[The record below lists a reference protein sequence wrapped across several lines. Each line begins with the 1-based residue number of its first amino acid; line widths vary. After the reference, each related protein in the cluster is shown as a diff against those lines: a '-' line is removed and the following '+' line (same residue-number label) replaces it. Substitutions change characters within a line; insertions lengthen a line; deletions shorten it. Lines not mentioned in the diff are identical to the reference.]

1 MDIAHDL
8 QSIGAQEQALV
19 FPHFDAARAW
29 ALGNR
34 LHALAT
40 ARGLAIAIDVGTF
53 GQPLFFA
60 ALAGTTPDNVDW
72 VRRKRNV
79 VAHFRRS
86 SYAVGLR
93 MQQAGTTL
101 DAKHGLASADYTPY
115 GGAFPL
121 TVAGVGV
128 VGTITVSGLP
138 QRADHEFVVET
149 LCAELGHDYAA
160 LALALARS

>member
-1 MDIAHDL
+1 MDIALDL

-19 FPHFDAARAW
+19 FPQFDAARAW

-40 ARGLAIAIDVGTF
+40 ARGHAVAIDVFSF

-60 ALAGTTPDNVDW
+60 ALAGTSPDNVDW

-86 SYAVGLR
+86 SYAIGLR

-101 DAKHGLASADYTPY
+101 ADKHGLPVSEYAPH

-128 VGTITVSGLP
+128 IGSITVSGLP
-138 QRADHEFVVET
+138 QRSDHELVVEA

-160 LALALARS
+160 LALARS

>member
-19 FPHFDAARAW
+19 FPHFDPARAW

-34 LHALAT
+34 MHALA
-40 ARGLAIAIDVGTF
+40 ASRGHAVAIDIVTF
-53 GQPLFFA
+53 GHLLFFS
-60 ALAGTTPDNVDW
+60 ALPGATPDNADW

-86 SYAVGLR
+86 SYAIGLR

-101 DAKHGLASADYTPY
+101 ADKHGLPLAEYAPH

-121 TVAGVGV
+121 TVAGAGV
-128 VGTITVSGLP
+128 IGSVTVSGLP
-138 QRADHEFVVET
+138 QRLDHEFVVET
-149 LCAELGHDYAA
+149 LCAELGQDYGV
-160 LALALARS
+160 LALARS

>member
-19 FPHFDAARAW
+19 FLNFDAARAW

-40 ARGLAIAIDVGTF
+40 ERGHAIAIDVVTF

-101 DAKHGLASADYTPY
+101 DAKHGLALADYAPH

-121 TVAGVGV
+121 TVAGTGV
-128 VGTITVSGLP
+128 IGSITVSGLP
-138 QRADHEFVVET
+138 QRADHEFVVEA
-149 LCAELGHDYAA
+149 LCAELGRDYAA
-160 LALALARS
+160 LALARS

>member
-1 MDIAHDL
+1 MDIALDL
-8 QSIGAQEQALV
+8 QSINAQEQALV
-19 FPHFDAARAW
+19 FPHFDPARAW

-40 ARGLAIAIDVGTF
+40 ARGHAVAIDVGTF

-60 ALAGTTPDNVDW
+60 ALAGTTPDYVDW

-93 MQQAGTTL
+93 AQQAGTTL
-101 DAKHGLASADYTPY
+101 DAKYGLAVAEYAPF

-121 TVAGVGV
+121 TVAGAGV
-128 VGTITVSGLP
+128 IGTVTVSGLP
-138 QRADHEFVVET
+138 QRADHELVVEA
-149 LCAELGHDYAA
+149 LCAELGCDYAA
-160 LALALARS
+160 LALDRG